1 MSVYQVEDSAQYRSP
16 LAHSAFGW
24 FAPGS
29 LGGLRPPAAAHYAG
43 SDFPGIRGGWAP
55 AWPLLLVALLPCR
68 IRQQGGQAPS
78 HRWALPKPQRYLAA
92 LGLPALPAE
101 LATQISPF
109 IPAKGSG
116 RPLAGGRPA
125 CLAPA
130 LAAPAKPSL
139 TPSARAQQ
147 AAEPPLRWVF

>member
-1 MSVYQVEDSAQYRSP
+1 MQQKLAQLRAAS
-16 LAHSAFGW
+16 LAQ
-24 FAPGS
+24 PCS
-29 LGGLRPPAAAHYAG
+29 LGGLRPPACPPYCGG
-43 SDFPGIRGGWAP
+43 SRPPKIRSGRAP
-55 AWPLLLVALLPCR
+55 AWPFLLVALLPCR
-68 IRQQGGQAPS
+68 KRQQGGQAPS
-78 HRWALPKPQRYLAA
+78 RCWAPPKPQRYLAA

-116 RPLAGGRPA
+116 RPLAGGRTA

-147 AAEPPLRWVF
+147 AAKPPLRWVF